1 MIRCSSHTRQHRRA
15 RWRLRLPG
23 GRQGDII
30 LFLPVRDV
38 FAKVPRLSRSWK
50 AVVDSS
56 VRASDQAL
64 AATSERQ
71 CDSAYE
77 VQQRSYLREL
87 Q

>member
-1 MIRCSSHTRQHRRA
+1 MTTDAARRA
-15 RWRLRLPG
+15 VFNTPEMLEN
-23 GRQGDII
+23 II